1 MLEVISGLFGGGEVV
16 DEVIVGFKLDNLFEV
31 GFLGLV
37 GETLFD
43 CVPLLDGASFLRRNI
58 FIMYVFV

>member
-1 MLEVISGLFGGGEVV
+1 MV

-43 CVPLLDGASFLRRNI
+43 CVPLLEGASFLRRNF
-58 FIMYVFV
+58 FITYVLV